1 MKRVVML
8 LVLALCMV
16 FTGAAFAQDEGTA
29 EDPKENACYAG
40 GDLEG
45 KCDWPTDAED
55 EWAWECGFYYAGFM
69 NGKFNETP
77 ERCDILFA
85 KVEGEVVAPVDL
97 CIPVSSGPERAMY
110 FNEVKVTGYA
120 NQPGNST
127 LYAYFGRGA
136 AEPCDDSFA
145 VDFDSQWLQTPA
157 YIEYEDALTMCE
169 AALGTEFVDAF
180 QIAHEALPNFNF
192 VCYELLK

>member
-1 MKRVVML
+1 
-8 LVLALCMV
+8 
-16 FTGAAFAQDEGTA
+16 
-29 EDPKENACYAG
+29 
-40 GDLEG
+40 
-45 KCDWPTDAED
+45 
-55 EWAWECGFYYAGFM
+55 
-69 NGKFNETP
+69 
-77 ERCDILFA
+77 
-85 KVEGEVVAPVDL
+85 
-97 CIPVSSGPERAMY
+97 MY
-110 FNEVKVTGYA
+110 FNEVKVSGYA

-127 LYAYFGRGA
+127 LYAYYTRDVVA
-136 AEPCDDSFA
+136 PCDDSFA